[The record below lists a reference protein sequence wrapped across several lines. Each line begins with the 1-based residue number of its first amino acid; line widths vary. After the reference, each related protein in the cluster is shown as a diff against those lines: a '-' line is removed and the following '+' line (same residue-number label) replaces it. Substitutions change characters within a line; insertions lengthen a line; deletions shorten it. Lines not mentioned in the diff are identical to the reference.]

1 MHMIVVILIGTL
13 LFAREISGYDSRY
26 NSSRYF
32 VLHNKK
38 IAKILLPKSSGFKRG
53 VKRSS
58 QDFNKMTYRG
68 AILYLLNL
76 LVILSMPIILFL
88 VPEIRVQAFE
98 LETRYM
104 YILVDTLN
112 QKLPIL
118 FSLIL
123 LAVEI
128 IFLFINAISQA
139 KKQNQNWL
147 VILSVILMV
156 IGLLFGLLQVEELI
170 STFMEVF

>member
-1 MHMIVVILIGTL
+1 MYMIVFILIGTL
-13 LFAREISGYDSRY
+13 LFARNISGYDSRY
-26 NSSRYF
+26 NSSRCF
-32 VLHNKK
+32 VLRNKE
-38 IAKILLPKSSGFKRG
+38 IAKILLPKSTGFKRD
-53 VKRSS
+53 VKRSR

-68 AILYLLNL
+68 LIFYLLNL
-76 LVILSMPIILFL
+76 LVILSIPIFLFL
-88 VPEIRVQAFE
+88 VPEIQVQTFE
-98 LETRYM
+98 FETRYM

-123 LAVEI
+123 LAIEI

-139 KKQNQNWL
+139 KKQNQNGL

-156 IGLLFGLLQVEELI
+156 MFFLFGLFQVGELV
-170 STFMEVF
+170 STVIEVF

>member
-1 MHMIVVILIGTL
+1 
-13 LFAREISGYDSRY
+13 
-26 NSSRYF
+26 
-32 VLHNKK
+32 
-38 IAKILLPKSSGFKRG
+38 
-53 VKRSS
+53 
-58 QDFNKMTYRG
+58 
-68 AILYLLNL
+68 
-76 LVILSMPIILFL
+76 MPIILFL

-128 IFLFINAISQA
+128 IFLFINTISQA